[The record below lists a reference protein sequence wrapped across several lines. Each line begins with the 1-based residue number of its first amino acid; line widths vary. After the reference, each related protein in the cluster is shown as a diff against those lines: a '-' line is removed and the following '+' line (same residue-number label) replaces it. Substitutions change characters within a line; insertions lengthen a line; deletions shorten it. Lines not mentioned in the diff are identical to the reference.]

1 MICQYVNFGVE
12 AQYTTSLPYWVEG
25 QGMLVRVIE
34 FDYNQRSLE
43 ILLLTENQIG
53 CTESELDSGQERPGM
68 PQVVVQVCN
77 LLHYMKLSSQV
88 QN

>member
-1 MICQYVNFGVE
+1 
-12 AQYTTSLPYWVEG
+12 
-25 QGMLVRVIE
+25 MLVRVIE

-68 PQVVVQVCN
+68 PQVVVQQQRQLPPTIRIARNSRLFCC
-77 LLHYMKLSSQV
+77 
-88 QN
+88 

>member
-1 MICQYVNFGVE
+1 
-12 AQYTTSLPYWVEG
+12 
-25 QGMLVRVIE
+25 MLVRVIE

-68 PQVVVQVCN
+68 PQVVVQFSTTDQN
-77 LLHYMKLSSQV
+77 SRIIPSGLSYSSDYSSLLLAYI
-88 QN
+88 